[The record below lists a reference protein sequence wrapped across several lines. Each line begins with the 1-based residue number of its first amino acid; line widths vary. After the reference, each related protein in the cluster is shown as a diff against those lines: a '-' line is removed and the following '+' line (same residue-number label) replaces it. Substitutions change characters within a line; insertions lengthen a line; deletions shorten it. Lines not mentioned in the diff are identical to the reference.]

1 MSCGWFNKVFELLI
15 EHKQTIGTLLVSGV
29 STLFGVW
36 LSNLSRKGQIK
47 IYLNNEECCQCRKII
62 DTGIEKSVFPDAD
75 IVVFSYSLDVYNSSS
90 DNKIIRDAFILLCD
104 KKRLLYKDRPD
115 NILIKSSLSE
125 QPNNKLFNIRPKE
138 LAQIK
143 VDVRLKKEV
152 FDFTTA
158 NRIYMEY
165 RDEKQK
171 KHKILLKMY

>member
-1 MSCGWFNKVFELLI
+1 MSCDWFNKVFELLI
-15 EHKQTIGTLLVSGV
+15 EYKQTIGTLFVSGV
-29 STLFGVW
+29 SALFGVW
-36 LSNLSRKGQIK
+36 VTNLSRKGRIK
-47 IYLNNEECCQCRKII
+47 IYLNNEECCRCSKTT

-75 IVVFSYSLDVYNSSS
+75 IAVFSYSLDVYNSSS
-90 DNKIIRDAFILLCD
+90 DNKIIRDVLILLCD
-104 KKRLLYKDRPD
+104 KKKILCTDKPDR
-115 NILIKSSLSE
+115 IFIKSSLSE
-125 QPNNKLFNIRPKE
+125 QPNTKLFNIRPKE

-171 KHKILLKMY
+171 KHKVLLKMY